1 MQIEHIETL
10 GDTVIC
16 DCSETSI
23 KDAIEILQHTDLPY
37 PKAKKLVTKCSR
49 TCCDKPLRLLFNM
62 VEFGKFDL
70 NEVNALIKK

>member
-1 MQIEHIETL
+1 MQIEHLETF
-10 GDTVIC
+10 GTIVIC

-23 KDAIEILQHTDLPY
+23 SDAIEILQHTDLPY

-70 NEVNALIKK
+70 EEVANLIKK

>member
-1 MQIEHIETL
+1 MQIEHLETF
-10 GDTVIC
+10 GTIVIC

-23 KDAIEILQHTDLPY
+23 SDAIEILQHTDLPY

-70 NEVNALIKK
+70 EEVAIMLKK

>member
-1 MQIEHIETL
+1 MQIEHLETL
-10 GDTVIC
+10 GTIVIC

-23 KDAIEILQHTDLPY
+23 FDAIEILQHTDLPY

-70 NEVNALIKK
+70 EEVANLIKK